1 MDVTCLIQKLDEM
14 GVPKRFYTING
25 DCAPRR
31 RAGSLAGEKPVCEGL
46 TNQQ

>member
-1 MDVTCLIQKLDEM
+1 MGLVTNHGGLQTEK
-14 GVPKRFYTING
+14 KINR
-25 DCAPRR
+25 DRAPRR